1 MDNIILILLTL
12 LGIGAFAFWF
22 YKLGKEKQIEM
33 IRQWLILAV
42 TQAEKELG
50 EKTGQL
56 KLRYVYDLFI
66 KRFKFLSKIITF
78 DQFSSLVDDA
88 LEAMRHLIE
97 TNVAV
102 ANYIGGNNNDEQ
114 NE

>member
-33 IRQWLILAV
+33 LKQWLLLAV
-42 TQAEKELG
+42 IEAEKQLG
-50 EKTGQL
+50 GGTGAV

-78 DQFSSLVDDA
+78 EQFSSLVDEA
-88 LEAMRHLIE
+88 LEVMRLMIQQNQ
-97 TNVAV
+97 NVA
-102 ANYIGGNNNDEQ
+102 AYIKR
-114 NE
+114 

>member
-1 MDNIILILLTL
+1 MVKSS
-12 LGIGAFAFWF
+12 G
-22 YKLGKEKQIEM
+22 
-33 IRQWLILAV
+33 V
-42 TQAEKELG
+42 
-50 EKTGQL
+50 
-56 KLRYVYDLFI
+56 
-66 KRFKFLSKIITF
+66 IT
-78 DQFSSLVDDA
+78 DEA

>member
-33 IRQWLILAV
+33 LKQWLILAV

-50 EKTGQL
+50 EKTGQI
-56 KLRYVYDLFI
+56 KLRYVYDMFI

-78 DQFSSLVDDA
+78 DQFSSLVDEA
-88 LEAMRHLIE
+88 LEVMRLMIQQNQ
-97 TNVAV
+97 NVA
-102 ANYIGGNNNDEQ
+102 AYIKR
-114 NE
+114 

>member
-33 IRQWLILAV
+33 LKQWLILAV

-50 EKTGQL
+50 SGTGAV
-56 KLRYVYDLFI
+56 KLRFVYDKFI
-66 KRFKFLSKIITF
+66 KRFKFLSKVITF
-78 DQFSSLVDDA
+78 EQFSALVDDA
-88 LEAMRHLIE
+88 LEVMRLMIQ
-97 TNVAV
+97 NNKNV
-102 ANYIGGNNNDEQ
+102 ANYIGGNNNE
-114 NE
+114 